1 MWIGD
6 GEQGNDKGGKTE
18 KGKQMRCVALCASQ
32 AGQSCRCS
40 SGLEGGQHSKQLR
53 LQSCSRMGT
62 AQLHGVPNS
71 NHLPLCQVCEWLM

>member
-6 GEQGNDKGGKTE
+6 GEQGNDIGGKTE

-40 SGLEGGQHSKQLR
+40 SGLE
-53 LQSCSRMGT
+53 
-62 AQLHGVPNS
+62 AGVGAK
-71 NHLPLCQVCEWLM
+71 LC

>member
-40 SGLEGGQHSKQLR
+40 SGLEAGVGAKLCRGIRSSPNAHSVLSSICR
-53 LQSCSRMGT
+53 FFII
-62 AQLHGVPNS
+62 
-71 NHLPLCQVCEWLM
+71 